1 MLSQLNSSIAHF
13 VITGMSD
20 EERMYLAA
28 MLESCVED
36 DPSEVFEDSENES
49 DLQNTVGNMFKN
61 SVQNITRQELNLIV
75 SKTLH
80 SETLQKVT

>member
-1 MLSQLNSSIAHF
+1 
-13 VITGMSD
+13 MSD

-36 DPSEVFEDSENES
+36 YPSEVFEDSENES

>member
-1 MLSQLNSSIAHF
+1 
-13 VITGMSD
+13 MSD